1 MFRAYYGWTQAWNLE
16 EDKWKLLSNIFM
28 FSLNQILSKHFV
40 WLNITM
46 FLTSDLGFEGASN
59 DVVRTSVFD
68 GN

>member
-1 MFRAYYGWTQAWNLE
+1 
-16 EDKWKLLSNIFM
+16 M
-28 FSLNQILSKHFV
+28 FSLNEILSKDFV